1 MSFLARHWSTL
12 LLIGI
17 VAAWVGISMGTNRCA
32 SCVVGGIVKSALGT
46 PSQCER
52 PKDAKIAAPAP
63 PAWQVT
69 DIRGH
74 DFSSEEFQGKVGVVV
89 YWATYCSG
97 CKKDIPDLVAIRK
110 EFPEH
115 EVVMIAL
122 SVDEESKDLLAF
134 ANAKGINYRIARIND
149 SVKDVYGK
157 IESIPTI
164 VLIDPQGRVHFKFAG
179 QIAHDTL
186 AERIRTLLPPALA
199 TR

>member
-1 MSFLARHWSTL
+1 MSFLTRNWSTL

-17 VAAWVGISMGTNRCA
+17 VAGWVGISLGTNRCP
-32 SCVVGGIVKSALGT
+32 SCVVGGIVKTALGT

-52 PKDAKIAAPAP
+52 PKDAKIPATAL

-69 DIRGH
+69 DIRGQT
-74 DFSSEEFQGKVGVVV
+74 FSSDEFQGKVGVVV

-122 SVDEESKDLLAF
+122 SVDDEAKDLPAF
-134 ANAKGINYRIARIND
+134 AEAKGINYRIARVND
-149 SVKDVYGK
+149 SVKHAYGK
-157 IESIPTI
+157 IDSIPTI
-164 VLIDPQGRVHFKFAG
+164 VLIDPQGKVHFQFAG